1 MTVNCAKRDIRKN
14 LMRGVAASVL
24 ASMLTFTTAN
34 AIVPGGVGDTAANIV
49 DTAGGVNGV
58 GMFFRADGSVC
69 SGTLINPRTVLFA
82 AHCVNNVSENTFG
95 PGGLAS
101 AFSFNVNAL
110 PGFQTWFGNGFRS
123 DTLAN
128 VFNVS
133 QIQYNPDSLT
143 NPGAFGF
150 LEGDIALA
158 TLDTPAAGIPT
169 WALLFSALPAPSA
182 IDPVTGTGYHVNI
195 SGYGRSGTGATGASI
210 GIDFRRRAA
219 ENFLGALTTFDD
231 RNTFLFGQPF
241 GNLPQNLYRLDFDSP
256 DHSATFDF
264 NLYRDDATPHEGT
277 TAGGDSGGPL
287 ILDAAS
293 NDIVDRDIVIGALS
307 GGSRFFGGQVFSAF
321 GTESFY
327 QPLYLFADYIAAASP
342 YRYVGAQAGDG
353 NWEDASHWVTNLD
366 PNFFI
371 FNGDGALVNGFPDEQ
386 SGGITGGDPQFG
398 QVCFFSTCQ
407 DLNTGEIVSAPTP
420 ASDGGGAASIGAELS
435 NNVGRV
441 DPDTLAGLGLG
452 QNNSG
457 DNTASIESREA
468 VTSGDKVT
476 HEVAAEK
483 VTLAAGDPLPAP
495 TLDNGLVGATDF
507 VPDNIDADG
516 VAGINGRYFD
526 VTFAA
531 AGRTTLNTVKTIDRL
546 TISGGQSTLD
556 IAGGASL
563 TSLID
568 ITQSAGLVNVD
579 GFLRSV
585 GDYTMFGGVLSGT
598 GTINSPFLTNI
609 LGTISPGGVGGIGT
623 LTIDGSA
630 VLTSGSQLLTR
641 IGANG
646 VNDLLAITGDVSL
659 GGTATFV
666 PTADVRAGNTYTF
679 LTADGA
685 ITNEFN
691 FAQISAILQPVITV
705 NGNSVVLKV
714 EAASFDTVID
724 ATNAVQSSYS
734 QLLDQNRTRAAAM
747 DNVYGPLDLA
757 SGTQIRSILDG
768 LAPVTETTVQSL
780 AKATSSNLSRFYRN
794 RLRDFNRNDVGGT
807 VSVIGAPLQLVADA
821 SNSSGYNMSG
831 VEAGGQDIRSH
842 DILQSDIAIYLA
854 GAYINGDAK
863 ASPNV
868 ANFSDDSFDGW
879 FVAGGIEKTISDQFI
894 IGGSLSYTNLA
905 ALAPLGQT
913 AESQLL
919 AGTLYGQAKTA
930 TDLILQGQVSLGSHH
945 TETTR
950 NVAIAQ
956 NFALATTD
964 NSLSFGAE
972 VDLSKEFTR
981 GRIIF
986 APGVGARYQSIN
998 FGSVD
1003 ETGGGPALTI
1013 AREDYAS
1020 LQARAGFEVRADS
1033 AARVQLR
1040 VSANAVHEFQDQAN
1054 SFGANFAGGAGPL
1067 APFALSSDDKDWFE
1081 VGGGVQIAM
1090 DDNLSIDLSVDSTF
1104 ARTDVQVQT
1113 IQAGVSMKF

>member
-1 MTVNCAKRDIRKN
+1 MCLCVFSCVSLGAYVIRDDLNVMKRNSMTIKCAKRDVRNN

-34 AIVPGGVGDTAANIV
+34 AIVPGGVGDTSETIV
-49 DTAGGVNGV
+49 DNAGGVNGI

-95 PGGLAS
+95 LGGLPS
-101 AFSFNVNAL
+101 AFSFNVDAL
-110 PGFQTWFGNGFRS
+110 PGFQTWFANGFRS

-128 VFNVS
+128 VFNIS
-133 QIQYNPDSLT
+133 QIQYNPDSLAR
-143 NPGAFGF
+143 PVARGF

-182 IDPVTGTGYHVNI
+182 IDPVKGTGYHVNI
-195 SGYGRSGTGATGASI
+195 SGYGTTGDGVNGANL

-219 ENFLGALTTFDD
+219 ENFLGALTSLDA
-231 RNTFLFGQPF
+231 RNNFLFGPGVPTF
-241 GNLPQNLYRLDFDSP
+241 PQNLYAIDFDSP
-256 DHSATFDF
+256 GRSNLFDF
-264 NLYRDDATPHEGT
+264 NLYRDDATPHEGN

-287 ILDAAS
+287 ILDAAN

-307 GGSRFFGGQVFSAF
+307 GGSRFFGGQPGSSF
-321 GTESFY
+321 GTSGFY

-342 YRYVGAQAGDG
+342 YRYVGAKAGDG
-353 NWEDASHWVTNLD
+353 NWEDAAHWVTNLD

-371 FNGDGALVNGFPDEQ
+371 FDGSGALVNGFPDEV

-398 QVCFFSTCQ
+398 QVCFDSNFFNSHDCQ
-407 DLNTGEIVSAPTP
+407 DLSTGDIIDATP
-420 ASDGGGAASIGAELS
+420 ASAGSGAASVGGELS
-435 NNVGRV
+435 NNAGRI
-441 DPDTLAGLGLG
+441 DPATLADLGLE
-452 QNNSG
+452 QNGSG

-507 VPDNIDADG
+507 VPDNIEANG

-546 TISGGQSTLD
+546 TISGAQSTLD

-609 LGTISPGGVGGIGT
+609 LGTISPGTASAIGT

-630 VLTSGSQLLTR
+630 VLASGSQLLTR

-646 VNDLLAITGDVSL
+646 VNDVLNITGDVSL

-679 LTADGA
+679 LTAGGTISNAFD
-685 ITNEFN
+685 
-691 FAQISAILQPVITV
+691 FAQISAILKPRLTV
-705 NGNSVVLKV
+705 NANSVVLTV
-714 EAASFDTVID
+714 EAGSYNEVID
-724 ATNAVQSSYS
+724 PTNVIQTSYAS
-734 QLLDQNRTRAAAM
+734 LLDQSRVNAGAM
-747 DNVYGPLDLA
+747 DDVFGPLDLA
-757 SGTQIRSILDG
+757 SGSQIRTILDG
-768 LAPVTETTVQSL
+768 LAPVAETTIQSL
-780 AKATSSNLSRFYRN
+780 AKTTTSNLSQFYRN
-794 RLRDFNRNDVGGT
+794 RLRGFESNNVGGT

-821 SNSSGYNMSG
+821 SNSSGYNMAG
-831 VEAGGQDIRSH
+831 VESGGQNISSRDS
-842 DILQSDIAIYLA
+842 LPSDVAVYLA
-854 GAYINGDAK
+854 GAYLNGKAK
-863 ASPNV
+863 ASPNP
-868 ANFSDDSFDGW
+868 ANFADDDFDGW
-879 FVAGGIEKTISDQFI
+879 FVAGGC
-894 IGGSLSYTNLA
+894 
-905 ALAPLGQT
+905 
-913 AESQLL
+913 
-919 AGTLYGQAKTA
+919 
-930 TDLILQGQVSLGSHH
+930 
-945 TETTR
+945 
-950 NVAIAQ
+950 
-956 NFALATTD
+956 
-964 NSLSFGAE
+964 
-972 VDLSKEFTR
+972 
-981 GRIIF
+981 
-986 APGVGARYQSIN
+986 
-998 FGSVD
+998 
-1003 ETGGGPALTI
+1003 
-1013 AREDYAS
+1013 
-1020 LQARAGFEVRADS
+1020 
-1033 AARVQLR
+1033 
-1040 VSANAVHEFQDQAN
+1040 
-1054 SFGANFAGGAGPL
+1054 
-1067 APFALSSDDKDWFE
+1067 
-1081 VGGGVQIAM
+1081 
-1090 DDNLSIDLSVDSTF
+1090 
-1104 ARTDVQVQT
+1104 
-1113 IQAGVSMKF
+1113 